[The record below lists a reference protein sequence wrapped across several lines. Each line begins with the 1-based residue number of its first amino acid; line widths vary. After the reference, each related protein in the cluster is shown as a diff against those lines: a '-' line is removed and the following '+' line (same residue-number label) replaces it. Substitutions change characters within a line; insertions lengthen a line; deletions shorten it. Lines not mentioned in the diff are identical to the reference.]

1 MLQFYLRMTANHA
14 YRREF
19 VLRRWHCTDW
29 KYVHSSK
36 GYTTRHLPLQRT
48 STPSRQNP
56 SARDTRVTYS
66 RTRQTNHSKTWRD
79 IVGYETS
86 VYIRWRDPM
95 ILDITI
101 HGYDMWPIH
110 WPNVTGFHSEVF
122 QIFHMQ
128 IFVTSVCFEVFQM
141 LSQTDTTRRLVEPF
155 VSVRGLSY
163 HFQETRNY

>member
-1 MLQFYLRMTANHA
+1 MHEYVIRSRTMLQFYLRMTANHA
-14 YRREF
+14 FRREF
-19 VLRRWHCTDW
+19 VLRRCTDW

-48 STPSRQNP
+48 STPSSQNP
-56 SARDTRVTYS
+56 SAETHVSLILEHVKLTIQRLDAY
-66 RTRQTNHSKTWRD
+66 

-86 VYIRWRDPM
+86 VYTSIRWRDPM

-128 IFVTSVCFEVFQM
+128 IFVTVSVSRYSKC
-141 LSQTDTTRRLVEPF
+141 SHRRTRRGVWWSRLC
-155 VSVRGLSY
+155 
-163 HFQETRNY
+163 Q